1 LGFGRPVAGKPAR
14 RDLRTERKLFAL
26 PRMFDE
32 PGVAA
37 AGGGWP
43 VESPGGAAA
52 KEPAAYDM

>member
-1 LGFGRPVAGKPAR
+1 
-14 RDLRTERKLFAL
+14 
-26 PRMFDE
+26 MFDE

-43 VESPGGAAA
+43 VESPGVAAA